1 MTEYDKAM
9 LRQAITREA
18 LDCDSSRARYLSE
31 LTGTYDTEVY
41 LPALRKVQEKCGEI
55 GHLWNEKGLDRMA
68 THMLYYCSVCGKNK
82 KEPID
87 ILVVRSKKRNKGSFF
102 G

>member
-1 MTEYDKAM
+1 MTEYDKAL
-9 LRQAITREA
+9 LRKEILQETSQ
-18 LDCDSSRARYLSE
+18 CHSSRARYLE
-31 LTGTYDTEVY
+31 EVTGTYDTEVY
-41 LPALRKVQEKCGEI
+41 LPALRKVQEKCGEV

-68 THMLYYCSVCGKNK
+68 THTLYYCSVCGKNK